1 MYIRGDIR
9 SKDTVVIDRTAWSG
23 DITGLSVL
31 SLSASQILLA
41 YTVKT
46 LIFLL
51 AYLLWYIRC
60 ATLKISIL
68 LVRKNAIFALCV

>member
-9 SKDTVVIDRTAWSG
+9 SKDTVVIDRTARSG
-23 DITGLSVL
+23 DIRGLSVL